1 MMYVDVCCIVLKDT
15 HCLTLH
21 LDLLIHISTD
31 FIRSL
36 YNGLTVQGILVAQ
49 VGAIP
54 EYEDPPD
61 HLSTFYNRAAML
73 HKLEEVGFKSI
84 HIYDAPH
91 CHFYEPWQILVAF
104 KDGNSKANWSRNSAE
119 IDLALHRRL
128 YRTKSGKSP
137 LRYFDGSTMTT
148 FQVPP
153 KVIET
158 NFCRSSECREFK
170 VMDPKRTMSSQ
181 VAWIAN
187 QQTSGTLGGMLNLVG
202 SDFDDVNN
210 SSVFYNPVLDRS
222 HA

>member
-15 HCLTLH
+15 HFLTLH

-54 EYEDPPD
+54 EYGDPPD

-104 KDGNSKANWSRNSAE
+104 KDRNSKANWSRNSAE

-170 VMDPKRTMSSQ
+170 VMNPKRTMSSQ
-181 VAWIAN
+181 VAWMAN
-187 QQTSGTLGGMLNLVG
+187 QQTSSTLGGMLNLVG
-202 SDFDDVNN
+202 SDFDDVSN
-210 SSVFYNPVLDRS
+210 SSVFYRTTMRRVG
-222 HA
+222 